1 MRRAYHSGVVIGF
14 SSIGENEKR
23 QEFSL
28 VILCPSGHHDES
40 HNIRIMK
47 VRSLLR
53 AMLVVPLIIRM
64 MPAQA
69 IDRETFEPN
78 FLGELPVILS
88 ASRLSQPTRD
98 APGAVTV
105 IDSDMIRASGARS
118 IPELLLLV
126 PGFQVGAIN
135 GHQPVTTY
143 HGLADNAPR
152 RMLVRV
158 DGRSAYTPYVTSG
171 IEWQK
176 LSVDIDDIDR
186 IEVFRGTNTVAYGSQ
201 AFMGTVNI
209 ITRTA
214 AETPRM
220 RLRIDQGENG
230 IRDRNASLGYA
241 TDVLAIRLNAG
252 EAQDRG
258 LPGLADSYRRQKAE
272 LRAEFQLTLNQRLEL
287 QAGTI
292 RLREQIGNTE
302 PATTD
307 PVRTQRSTLSFGQMR
322 WSWQQA
328 DGDELNISYS
338 HQEESARDAYT
349 LTAADVPLLKLFPP
363 LAHVDIIY
371 DNDITRDDIELEHT
385 VNLKH
390 DIRTLWGMGYRE
402 DKVVSPGI
410 FARSDAL
417 SYRSTRLFGNLE
429 WRITPDILAN
439 LGAMAERSSADDIQI
454 SPRVG
459 INYRL
464 GGGQTL
470 RVAAGKAYRNPVP
483 FERYADMRFSEAV
496 TNTLLRHTFQPA
508 PDIEAE
514 RMRFRELGYLG
525 EFNAI
530 RTSVDLRLF
539 EERTDDLIQFRSTD
553 SPLNT
558 ALEASKAKNLG
569 RATVRG
575 AELAVLWRPAAR
587 TWLGINY
594 SRLDIDSDNDR
605 YVRSAP
611 RASWSVLAAW
621 SPTPRWT
628 LSANHHRTGSMSW
641 YRSESDQLPA
651 SYRTDVRLAYRF
663 QLGPTRNE
671 FAITVSNA
679 GPHDAD
685 YLPDQKSGPVSHAS
699 LRVEF

>member
-1 MRRAYHSGVVIGF
+1 
-14 SSIGENEKR
+14 
-23 QEFSL
+23 
-28 VILCPSGHHDES
+28 
-40 HNIRIMK
+40 MK
-47 VRSLLR
+47 VRNVPKAVLALSLVLR
-53 AMLVVPLIIRM
+53 I
-64 MPAQA
+64 MPAHA
-69 IDRETFEPN
+69 AEGEISESN
-78 FLGELPVILS
+78 FLGELPIVLS

-105 IDSDMIRASGARS
+105 IDRDMIRASGARS
-118 IPELLLLV
+118 IPELLRLV

-135 GHQPVTTY
+135 GHQAVTTY

-158 DGRSAYTPYVTSG
+158 DGRSAYAPYVTSG

-230 IRDRNASLGYA
+230 IQDRNVSLGYA
-241 TDVLAIRLNAG
+241 TDVLAMRLNAG
-252 EAQDRG
+252 QEQDRG
-258 LPGLADSYRRQKAE
+258 RPGLADSHRRQKAE
-272 LRAEFQLTLNQRLEL
+272 LRTELQLALNQRLEL

-292 RLREQIGNTE
+292 RLREQIGYSE

-307 PVRTQRSTLSFGQMR
+307 PVRTQRSEVSFGQIR
-322 WSWQQA
+322 WNWQQ
-328 DGDELNISYS
+328 DGGDELSITYS
-338 HQEESARDAYT
+338 HQEESTRDAYT
-349 LTAADVPLLKLFPP
+349 LTAADVPLLGLFPP

-371 DNDITRDDIELEHT
+371 DNDITRDDIELEDT
-385 VNLKH
+385 VSLTH
-390 DIRTLWGMGYRE
+390 GIRGLWGMGYRE
-402 DKVVSPGI
+402 DRVLSPGI
-410 FARSDAL
+410 FARNDAL

-429 WRITPDILAN
+429 WRITPDLLAN
-439 LGAMAERSSADDIQI
+439 IGAMAERSGTDDSQI
-454 SPRVG
+454 SPRIG
-459 INYRL
+459 LNYHL
-464 GGGQTL
+464 GSGQTL

-508 PDIEAE
+508 PDVEAE

-525 EFNAI
+525 EFSAI
-530 RTSVDLRLF
+530 RTSIDLRLF
-539 EERTDDLIQFRSTD
+539 EERTDGLIEFESTD
-553 SPLNT
+553 SPLSSS
-558 ALEASKAKNLG
+558 LEAGQAKNLG

-575 AELAVLWRPAAR
+575 AELAVLWRPSAR
-587 TWLGINY
+587 TWLGVNY
-594 SRLDIDSDNDR
+594 SRIDIDSANDR

-621 SPTPRWT
+621 SPSPRWT

-641 YRSESDQLPA
+641 YRSASDQLPA
-651 SYRTDVRLAYRF
+651 HYRTDIRLAYRF

-671 FAITVSNA
+671 LAVTVSDA